1 MAIIRWT
8 PWGVFPRFGWRFP
21 SFFEEEEEEWPELTV
36 TEGLDVYETADE
48 VVVKAAVPGVP
59 EDKIEV
65 TFEDGVLRI
74 RGKVEETEEE
84 KKKKKVVYRAQ
95 RMAAFD
101 YTTTLPR
108 AIDAEKI
115 EATLADGVLTVS
127 APIAS
132 SAKPKKIAVKAKKT
146 K

>member
-8 PWGVFPRFGWRFP
+8 PTFPRWFMRWP
-21 SFFEEEEEEWPELTV
+21 SLWEEEEEWPELTV
-36 TEGLDVYETADE
+36 SEGLDVYETADE

-59 EDKIEV
+59 ADKVEV

-74 RGKVEETEEE
+74 RGKVEESEEE
-84 KKKKKVVYRAQ
+84 KKRKKVVYRAQ

-108 AIDAEKI
+108 PVEAEKLTA
-115 EATLADGVLTVS
+115 ELSDGVLTVR
-127 APIAS
+127 APIAAQ
-132 SAKPKKIAVKAKKT
+132 AKPKKIAVKTKKS

>member
-1 MAIIRWT
+1 MAIIRWEPT
-8 PWGVFPRFGWRFP
+8 FPRWFWRWP
-21 SFFEEEEEEWPELTV
+21 NLWEEEEEWPELTV
-36 TEGLDVYETADE
+36 TEGLDVYETENE

-59 EDKIEV
+59 ADKVEV

-84 KKKKKVVYRAQ
+84 KKRKKVVYRAQ

-108 AIDAEKI
+108 AVDSEKI
-115 EATLADGVLTVS
+115 QAEVKDGVVTVK
-127 APIAS
+127 APIAAQ
-132 SAKPKKIAVKAKKT
+132 AKPKKITVKAK
-146 K
+146 

>member
-1 MAIIRWT
+1 MAIIRWEPT
-8 PWGVFPRFGWRFP
+8 FPRWFWRWP
-21 SFFEEEEEEWPELTV
+21 NLWEEEEEWPELTV
-36 TEGLDVYETADE
+36 TEGLDVYETENE

-59 EDKIEV
+59 ADKVEV

-84 KKKKKVVYRAQ
+84 KKRKKVVYRAQ

-108 AIDAEKI
+108 AVDAEKI
-115 EATLADGVLTVS
+115 QAEVKEGVVTVK
-127 APIAS
+127 APIAAQ
-132 SAKPKKIAVKAKKT
+132 AKPKKITVKAK
-146 K
+146 

>member
-1 MAIIRWT
+1 MAIIRWN
-8 PWGVFPRFGWRFP
+8 PWGGFPKVDWRLP
-21 SFFEEEEEEWPELTV
+21 SLWEEEEEWPELTV
-36 TEGLDVYETADE
+36 TEGLDVYETDNE
-48 VVVKAAVPGVP
+48 VVVEAAVPGVP

-74 RGKVEETEEE
+74 RGKVEEEKE
-84 KKKKKVVYRAQ
+84 KKERKKVVYRSQ
-95 RMAAFD
+95 RMTAFD

-115 EATLADGVLTVS
+115 NASLSNGVLTVS

-132 SAKPKKIAVKAKKT
+132 SAKPKKIKVEAKREK
-146 K
+146 

>member
-1 MAIIRWT
+1 MAIIRWS
-8 PWGVFPRFGWRFP
+8 PMFPRWGWRLP
-21 SFFEEEEEEWPELTV
+21 SLFEEEEEWPELTV
-36 TEGLDVYETADE
+36 TEGLDVYETENE

-59 EDKIEV
+59 ADKVEV

-74 RGKVEETEEE
+74 TGKVEETEEE

-108 AIDAEKI
+108 AIDPEKLEAEV
-115 EATLADGVLTVS
+115 EDGVLTVR
-127 APIAS
+127 APIAPT
-132 SAKPKKIAVKAKKT
+132 AKPKKIAVKTKKAK
-146 K
+146 

>member
-1 MAIIRWT
+1 MAIIRWEPT
-8 PWGVFPRFGWRFP
+8 FPRWFWRWP
-21 SFFEEEEEEWPELTV
+21 SLWEEEEEWPELTV
-36 TEGLDVYETADE
+36 TEGLDVYETENE

-59 EDKIEV
+59 ADKVEV

-84 KKKKKVVYRAQ
+84 KKRKKVVYRAQ

-108 AIDAEKI
+108 AVDSEKI
-115 EATLADGVLTVS
+115 QAEVKDGVVTVK
-127 APIAS
+127 APIAAQ
-132 SAKPKKIAVKAKKT
+132 AKPKKITVKAK
-146 K
+146 

>member
-1 MAIIRWT
+1 MAIIRWEPT
-8 PWGVFPRFGWRFP
+8 FPRWFWRWP
-21 SFFEEEEEEWPELTV
+21 SLWEEEEEWPELTV
-36 TEGLDVYETADE
+36 TEGLDVYETENE

-59 EDKIEV
+59 ADKVEV

-84 KKKKKVVYRAQ
+84 KKRKKVVYRAQ

-108 AIDAEKI
+108 AVSPDKIQAEVK
-115 EATLADGVLTVS
+115 DGVVTVK
-127 APIAS
+127 APIAAQ
-132 SAKPKKIAVKAKKT
+132 AKPKKITVKAK
-146 K
+146 

>member
-1 MAIIRWT
+1 MAIIRWE
-8 PWGVFPRFGWRFP
+8 PAFPRWFWRWP
-21 SFFEEEEEEWPELTV
+21 TLWEEEEEWPELTV
-36 TEGLDVYETADE
+36 TEGLDVYETENE

-59 EDKIEV
+59 ADKVEV

-84 KKKKKVVYRAQ
+84 KKRKKVVYRTQ

-108 AIDAEKI
+108 AVDAEKI
-115 EATLADGVLTVS
+115 QAEVKDGVVTVK
-127 APIAS
+127 APIATQ
-132 SAKPKKIAVKAKKT
+132 AKPKKIAVRAK
-146 K
+146 

>member
-1 MAIIRWT
+1 MAIIRWEPT
-8 PWGVFPRFGWRFP
+8 FPRWFWRWP
-21 SFFEEEEEEWPELTV
+21 SLWEEDEEWPELTV
-36 TEGLDVYETADE
+36 TEGLDVYETENE

-59 EDKIEV
+59 ADKVEV

-84 KKKKKVVYRAQ
+84 KKRKKVVYRAQ

-108 AIDAEKI
+108 AVDAKKI
-115 EATLADGVLTVS
+115 QAEVKEGVVTVK
-127 APIAS
+127 APIAAQ
-132 SAKPKKIAVKAKKT
+132 AKPKKITVRAK
-146 K
+146 